1 MFRILPRQSW
11 MELSSLSLTGVLNYQ
26 ALYNYGV
33 LISVKVVV
41 LTSEA
46 GRTAL
51 GDELSVPRDGK
62 PFVHCP
68 LLSGGRCWSLD
79 HVF

>member
-1 MFRILPRQSW
+1 
-11 MELSSLSLTGVLNYQ
+11 MELSSLSLTGVLNYR

-33 LISVKVVV
+33 LISVKGVVV

-51 GDELSVPRDGK
+51 RDELSVPRDSK
-62 PFVHCP
+62 PFAHCP

-79 HVF
+79 HAF